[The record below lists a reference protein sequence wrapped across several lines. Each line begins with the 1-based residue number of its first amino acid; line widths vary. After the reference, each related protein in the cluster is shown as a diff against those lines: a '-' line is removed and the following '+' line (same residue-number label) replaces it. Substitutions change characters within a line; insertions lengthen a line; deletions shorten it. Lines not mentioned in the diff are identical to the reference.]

1 MRAEVQI
8 KQGLSVETAR
18 RTEGIDFAGLS
29 VHMIGIGGSGMSGAA
44 AMLLSMGAKVSGS
57 DAQDFDGVGGLVERG
72 ARVTIGQRA
81 ENVPPGTRLVVA
93 SAAVPATNPELVEA
107 RSRGLRV
114 LSYAEL
120 LGVVVGLREGL
131 AIAGTHGKSTT
142 TAMTAFLLREAGL
155 DPSFVVGAHCDQL
168 GGSSAA
174 AGGRHFVVESCEYDR
189 SFLHLRPA
197 LAAVLNV
204 EADHLD
210 YYSGI
215 SEIVEAFGQFCRQVR
230 PDGLVVVNGDDACAC
245 RAAASSLARVE
256 TFGFSEGVDW
266 RAIDLV
272 EERGCYRLG
281 VEYQGEPA
289 FVAKMSIAGLHNVA
303 NALAAAALAYRA
315 GCPFDRIGD
324 ALSRFRG
331 ISRRMMLRGT
341 GRGVT
346 IVDDYAHHPT
356 EIRATIKAVRGQ
368 YEPRRTW
375 VVFQPHQHERTRVF
389 LEDFAGSFGDA
400 DEVIVSDIF
409 SAREG
414 NSTYGS
420 EGSME
425 LVARIHALG
434 GRATYLATL
443 ESVTAHL
450 DAMVVEGDMVLT
462 MGAGDIWK
470 VADDLVERICRPD

>member
-1 MRAEVQI
+1 MRTEDQI
-8 KQGLSVETAR
+8 KRGPPMEATRHPA
-18 RTEGIDFAGLS
+18 GIDFADLS

-44 AMLLSMGAKVSGS
+44 AMLLSMGARVSGS
-57 DAQDFDGVGGLVERG
+57 DAQKFDGVGRLVKRG
-72 ARVTIGQRA
+72 ARVMIGQRA
-81 ENVPPGTRLVVA
+81 ENVPSDARLVVA
-93 SAAVPATNPELVEA
+93 SAAIPATNPELVEA

-131 AIAGTHGKSTT
+131 AVAGTHGKSTT

-174 AGGRHFVVESCEYDR
+174 AGGRHFVVESCEYNR

-204 EADHLD
+204 EPDHLD

-230 PDGLVVVNGDDACAC
+230 PDGLVVVNGDDECAC
-245 RAAASSLARVE
+245 RAASSSAAKVE
-256 TFGFSEGVDW
+256 TFGFSKGLDW

-272 EERGCYRLG
+272 EERGCFQIT
-281 VEYQGEPA
+281 VEYQGERA
-289 FVAKMSIAGLHNVA
+289 FVTRMGIAGKHNVA
-303 NALAAAALAYRA
+303 NALAAAALAHRA
-315 GCPFDRIGD
+315 GCSYEQI
-324 ALSRFRG
+324 AASLSRFQG

-368 YEPRRTW
+368 YAPRRTW

-414 NSTYGS
+414 SSRYGS

-425 LVARIHALG
+425 LVARIHAHG

-443 ESVTAHL
+443 ESVTEHL

-470 VADDLVERICRPD
+470 VADGLVERICRPD